1 MNNNT
6 PIDVS
11 VAHLID
17 GLKHTA
23 NQFPNSS
30 GVTLAA
36 ANALEDMQR
45 EMRDLISENE
55 TLKFAA
61 EEWRKKGV
69 AWGREN
75 AKLRECVANARNAA
89 QGIVDGQPPLS
100 IAEALAD
107 HCDEVLP
114 DREAEK

>member
-1 MNNNT
+1 MRQISNNT
-6 PIDVS
+6 PIEVS
-11 VAHLID
+11 VDHLID

-36 ANALEDMQR
+36 AND
-45 EMRDLISENE
+45 

-61 EEWRKKGV
+61 EEWRQKAI
-69 AWGREN
+69 AWSREN
-75 AKLRECVANARNAA
+75 AKLRECVTNARNAA
-89 QGIVDGQPPLS
+89 QGIIDGQSPLS

-114 DREAEK
+114 DQEEGK